1 MCWCGYLVLQVECI
15 GSSLRH
21 YLKDARVK
29 NGGSAAVGTWAILLS
44 IVGLIPISINECSLC
59 VDDVPVNLRGLIAA
73 GPITNTC
80 PVSAASGTSQNRRH
94 TPGSVSHVRGAR
106 WMCHDRPPSA
116 VGSFQ
121 VCCDAINECRRTVQL
136 QGAVAWLT
144 WQGSKELRPNIVVHG
159 AVTSACEK
167 SSQWLEAAQQ
177 LATVVKVGLRRDVV
191 LQNNVMNAGQKG
203 LKGPSLCLCL
213 LTPE

>member
-1 MCWCGYLVLQVECI
+1 
-15 GSSLRH
+15 
-21 YLKDARVK
+21 
-29 NGGSAAVGTWAILLS
+29 
-44 IVGLIPISINECSLC
+44 
-59 VDDVPVNLRGLIAA
+59 
-73 GPITNTC
+73 
-80 PVSAASGTSQNRRH
+80 
-94 TPGSVSHVRGAR
+94 
-106 WMCHDRPPSA
+106 MCHDRPPSA

-121 VCCDAINECRRTVQL
+121 VCCDAINECRRTVQW

-144 WQGSKELRPNIVVHG
+144 WQGSQELRPNIVVHG

-203 LKGPSLCLCL
+203 LTGQSLCVCS
-213 LTPE
+213 LTPQ

>member
-1 MCWCGYLVLQVECI
+1 
-15 GSSLRH
+15 
-21 YLKDARVK
+21 
-29 NGGSAAVGTWAILLS
+29 
-44 IVGLIPISINECSLC
+44 
-59 VDDVPVNLRGLIAA
+59 
-73 GPITNTC
+73 
-80 PVSAASGTSQNRRH
+80 
-94 TPGSVSHVRGAR
+94 
-106 WMCHDRPPSA
+106 MCHDRPPSA

-121 VCCDAINECRRTVQL
+121 VCCDAINECRRTVQW

-213 LTPE
+213 CLLTPE